1 MKLSKEDVK
10 LFYRLYHPL
19 LVYTNKKFNIISG
32 INTNED
38 IKKFTIEKIL
48 KIRNKLYEH
57 PELID
62 SFFAENPFNFSTDE
76 LKIIKSWKNFVKG
89 SFIIYRYL
97 KNYTIFLTVDDEE
110 PKAYGVLALASTFE
124 EMVGSALPV
133 MVDAVLLPFNDKII
147 YDSILIPYRIRFGRG
162 IRRSINDSFQRA
174 KLRFGIITSLPISNK
189 KIEQS
194 DAERLKFYL
203 KNAQNR
209 EIYSDEIL
217 ELINKNEELLIL
229 YHQEMGKIF
238 SRTIEKDLRKI
249 GLINGWFAVLE
260 GILIASGRTQEEV
273 EQILKEI
280 LLPEKTKFVYIFQ
293 LKRK

>member
-1 MKLSKEDVK
+1 
-10 LFYRLYHPL
+10 
-19 LVYTNKKFNIISG
+19 
-32 INTNED
+32 
-38 IKKFTIEKIL
+38 
-48 KIRNKLYEH
+48 
-57 PELID
+57 
-62 SFFAENPFNFSTDE
+62 
-76 LKIIKSWKNFVKG
+76 
-89 SFIIYRYL
+89 
-97 KNYTIFLTVDDEE
+97 
-110 PKAYGVLALASTFE
+110 
-124 EMVGSALPV
+124 

-147 YDSILIPYRIRFGRG
+147 YDSILIPYRIRFGRV
-162 IRRSINDSFQRA
+162 IRQSINDSFQRA

>member
-1 MKLSKEDVK
+1 
-10 LFYRLYHPL
+10 
-19 LVYTNKKFNIISG
+19 
-32 INTNED
+32 
-38 IKKFTIEKIL
+38 
-48 KIRNKLYEH
+48 
-57 PELID
+57 
-62 SFFAENPFNFSTDE
+62 
-76 LKIIKSWKNFVKG
+76 
-89 SFIIYRYL
+89 
-97 KNYTIFLTVDDEE
+97 
-110 PKAYGVLALASTFE
+110 
-124 EMVGSALPV
+124 

-147 YDSILIPYRIRFGRG
+147 YDSILIPYRIRFGRV
-162 IRRSINDSFQRA
+162 IRQSINDSFQRA

-280 LLPEKTKFVYIFQ
+280 LLPEKKESLFISFN
-293 LKRK
+293 